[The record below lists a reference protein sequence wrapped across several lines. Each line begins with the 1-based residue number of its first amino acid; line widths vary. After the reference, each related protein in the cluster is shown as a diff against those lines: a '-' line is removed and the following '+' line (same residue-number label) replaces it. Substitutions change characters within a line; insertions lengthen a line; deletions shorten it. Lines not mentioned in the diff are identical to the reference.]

1 MNMNYNWQASTT
13 ALALSI
19 VVVVI
24 GRWLAFKVPAF
35 KLTLEQNREVNKTKF
50 HNKHYQ
56 PRIVSS
62 QRNGLLTNVFFF
74 IGLMPF
80 CTTFTPQ
87 SIASTLWNCFLILM
101 VYDFFYYLTHR
112 FIFHGQGYFHRVH
125 AVHHQARRP
134 TSIDSYL
141 LHPAEGFIGIAL
153 CFAVIAMMALALG
166 HSFSVATI
174 AITMVI
180 YTQLNQLNHVH
191 IQLHQ
196 FPFNTIN
203 WIADKHAVHHIDMH
217 RGNYAS
223 ITLLFDKLF
232 GTYDSDAKTE
242 ARTGSTA

>member
-1 MNMNYNWQASTT
+1 
-13 ALALSI
+13 
-19 VVVVI
+19 
-24 GRWLAFKVPAF
+24 
-35 KLTLEQNREVNKTKF
+35 
-50 HNKHYQ
+50 
-56 PRIVSS
+56 
-62 QRNGLLTNVFFF
+62 
-74 IGLMPF
+74 
-80 CTTFTPQ
+80 
-87 SIASTLWNCFLILM
+87 
-101 VYDFFYYLTHR
+101 
-112 FIFHGQGYFHRVH
+112 
-125 AVHHQARRP
+125 
-134 TSIDSYL
+134 
-141 LHPAEGFIGIAL
+141 
-153 CFAVIAMMALALG
+153 MMALALG